1 MYFVNYLSS
10 FLFFFFK
17 QKTAY
22 EMRISDWSSDVCSS
36 DLTFSRLDEGEFKH
50 ADLRTDIE
58 STLTLLGHRL
68 TRGIRVVTDFAAD
81 NALYCAPG
89 TLNQAIMNIVTNAI
103 DAVGEQGTITVA
115 TRRSGDRY
123 EISVVDDGPGVPPR
137 LRERIFEP
145 FFTTTDVGEG
155 TGLGLAIASQVVARE
170 RGTIEIRNARSE
182 EHTSELQ

>member
-1 MYFVNYLSS
+1 MIRRPPRSTRTDT
-10 FLFFFFK
+10 LFPYTTLF
-17 QKTAY
+17 
-22 EMRISDWSSDVCSS
+22 RS
-36 DLTFSRLDEGEFKH
+36 
-50 ADLRTDIE
+50 DIE

-123 EISVVDDGPGVPPR
+123 EISVVDDGKGVQPR
-137 LRERIFEP
+137 LRERLYEH
-145 FFTTTDVGEG
+145 FFNTNDLDDRKRLV
-155 TGLGLAIASQVVARE
+155 
-170 RGTIEIRNARSE
+170 
-182 EHTSELQ
+182 